1 MHWRCKISRLREE
14 QMVASQCDLEASKEQ
29 LTLTRARYKIG
40 ELNLSHWRNKIYEII
55 CVEVAQTRQEC
66 ELEHLRALELE

>member
-40 ELNLSHWRNKIYEII
+40 ELNLSR
-55 CVEVAQTRQEC
+55 
-66 ELEHLRALELE
+66 

>member
-40 ELNLSHWRNKIYEII
+40 ELNLRSCLIG
-55 CVEVAQTRQEC
+55 EVRCTK
-66 ELEHLRALELE
+66 